1 MHWKR
6 AVWLVK
12 HNLSTK
18 LLSLHLAFFVYQHLV
33 DKLFLDSMN
42 PTVHDSKQQTSLPSF
57 PQVGKSPRES
67 YEEWND
73 ALIIMAGSYT
83 RSNPE
88 FGLLGAVLSPPV
100 YLIAAPL
107 HAPWVPL
114 VHPGNAI
121 PAGAQDRADH
131 ALRLKSYENQQEDLR
146 DLKGAM
152 VFSQGQDILRQMRL
166 PVVGMATR
174 TVQWICNFLFDNFG
188 SLSPAEFDAIKDML
202 QLPFQPES
210 TTLLE
215 HIGIHL
221 SVHEK
226 AVTNNA
232 AFSEDFKV
240 AQLLKSVIPS
250 NRYHDALKA
259 WGRAHPTI
267 PQQTFA
273 NLATAL
279 RTEEDTNLQMHTV
292 GRMGY
297 GSAAAIVAPSAP
309 IMLPN
314 ASPTTAEFIAQIVA
328 ATIAAQATQT
338 NRSSTDRVRA
348 VDNAGQSPRVLLYCF
363 THGMCS
369 HTSEDCIKPSANHN
383 RRATAR
389 NTMGGAEPKR
399 QARNNRRF

>member
-1 MHWKR
+1 
-6 AVWLVK
+6 
-12 HNLSTK
+12 
-18 LLSLHLAFFVYQHLV
+18 
-33 DKLFLDSMN
+33 MN
-42 PTVHDSKQQTSLPSF
+42 PTVHDSTQQQASLPSF
-57 PQVGKSPRES
+57 PQAGKSPRES
-67 YEEWND
+67 YEPWND
-73 ALIIMAGSYT
+73 ALIIKAGSYT

-88 FGLLGAVLSPPV
+88 FGLLGAVLSPAV

-114 VHPGNAI
+114 VHPGNII
-121 PAGAQDRADH
+121 PPGAQARATH

-146 DLKGAM
+146 DLKGSM
-152 VFSQGQDILRQMRL
+152 VGSQGPDILRQMRL

-174 TVQWICNFLFDNFG
+174 TVPWICNFLFISYG
-188 SLSPAEFDAIKDML
+188 SLSPAEFDALKDTL
-202 QLPFQPES
+202 QLPFQPET

-215 HIGIHL
+215 HIGMHL
-221 SVHEK
+221 AVHEK
-226 AVTNNA
+226 AITNNA

-259 WGRAHPTI
+259 WGRAHSTI

-273 NLATAL
+273 NLSDAL

-297 GSAAAIVAPSAP
+297 GAAAAVVTPLPAPSV
-309 IMLPN
+309 LPPMI
-314 ASPTTAEFIAQIVA
+314 PTTVELIAQIVA

-338 NRSSTDRVRA
+338 NKSHARGRA
-348 VDNAGQSPRVLLYCF
+348 ADIDGHSSPRVLLYCY

-369 HTSEDCIKPSANHN
+369 HTSEDCIKPALNHN
-383 RRATAR
+383 RHATVK

-399 QARNNRRF
+399 KIRNNRRF